1 MKQESYFSIFFSHSF
16 IQILNFFQ
24 KSWLNIRGE
33 FAKMKN
39 SSLSFSN
46 KISTTV
52 DWFFII
58 FQAWRREF
66 LLETGQGLFE
76 SVNFIILLIFDSIQF
91 ETKTT
96 LNIFF
101 AAN

>member
-1 MKQESYFSIFFSHSF
+1 M
-16 IQILNFFQ
+16 NFFQ

-39 SSLSFSN
+39 SSLSFSD
-46 KISTTV
+46 KVSTTV
-52 DWFFII
+52 DWFLII
-58 FQAWRREF
+58 FQAWGWEF

-76 SVNFIILLIFDSIQF
+76 SIDFIILLIFDSIQF

-96 LNIFF
+96 FDIFF
-101 AAN
+101 AAD